1 MIFRREDLG
10 SFISIVRTDSVQQ
23 SHKVEEKTKK
33 TAGNSDSILLIESEF
48 GLDNIHCWCKRDFS
62 LDPFCGEVA

>member
-1 MIFRREDLG
+1 MIFQREDSG

-48 GLDNIHCWCKRDFS
+48 GLDNIY
-62 LDPFCGEVA
+62 